1 VQSVTT
7 KRPYRRK
14 EDRYELPDD
23 DRDDRVIGVLLF
35 VVGLIVLA
43 FVAVVVLAVVEVV
56 AW

>member
-1 VQSVTT
+1 MMATR
-7 KRPYRRK
+7 KPYRRK

-23 DRDDRVIGVLLF
+23 DHDDRVIGVLLF

-43 FVAVVVLAVVEVV
+43 FVAVV